1 MMERTTVCPPDHK
14 HGDTPTCYRVHRCSC
29 SPCCAA
35 NTKRCYERKKL
46 IAYGRYD
53 SGMSSTAPVKLHIG
67 ILLEHGMTV
76 TAIAAAAGVSTD
88 TIRAIWFGSKR
99 KDGPGRGAPPARIHR
114 STAERIIA
122 VQTDLST
129 LPPDAKVSSRGMRRR
144 IQALGTLG
152 WAQTRLARLLGVT
165 QSRMARILTNDGEI
179 PVELHIAAASL
190 FERLWNARP
199 PHESRY
205 DRAVYT
211 GALDYARRHCWLPAM
226 AWDDIDNDAEPAIED
241 PEPIVDEVA
250 IDLALLGERVR
261 MTREERHLA
270 IQRAREL
277 GYSLEETAQLL
288 GVTSRTV
295 LRVQHTSE
303 ELEADQELESDQ
315 RLAA

>member
-1 MMERTTVCPPDHK
+1 MMERTAVCPPEHK

-29 SPCCAA
+29 AVCCAA

-53 SGMSSTAPVKLHIG
+53 CGMSSSAPVKLHIG
-67 ILLEHGMTV
+67 ILLKHGMTV

-114 STAERIIA
+114 STAERILA
-122 VQTDLST
+122 VQKDLST
-129 LPPDAKVSSRGMRRR
+129 LPPEAKVSSRGMRRR

-152 WAQTRLARLLGVT
+152 WAQTRLARRLGVT
-165 QSRMARILTNDGEI
+165 QSRMARILTTDVEI
-179 PVELHIAAASL
+179 PVELHVATAAL
-190 FERLWNARP
+190 FDRLWNVRP

-211 GALDYARRHCWLPAM
+211 GALDYAQRHGWLPAM
-226 AWDDIDNDAEPAIED
+226 AWDDIDNDDEPAATDGDI
-241 PEPIVDEVA
+241 IVDEVA
-250 IDLALLGERVR
+250 VDLALTGERVR

-270 IQRAREL
+270 IHRARAL

-295 LRVQHTSE
+295 LRVQHMSE
-303 ELEADQELESDQ
+303 ELSVHQ
-315 RLAA
+315 RMAA

>member
-1 MMERTTVCPPDHK
+1 MMERTTVCPPEHK

-29 SPCCAA
+29 SPCCDA

-53 SGMSSTAPVKLHIG
+53 SGMSSSAPVKLHIG
-67 ILLEHGMTV
+67 ILLKHGMTV
-76 TAIAAAAGVSTD
+76 TAIAAASGVSTD

-99 KDGPGRGAPPARIHR
+99 KGGPGRGAPPARIHR
-114 STAERIIA
+114 STAERIVA
-122 VQTDLST
+122 VPTDLSA

-152 WAQTRLARLLGVT
+152 WAQTRLARRLGVT
-165 QSRMARILTNDGEI
+165 QSRMARILTTDGEI
-179 PVELHIAAASL
+179 PVKLHVAAAVL
-190 FERLWNARP
+190 FEQLWNVRP
-199 PHESRY
+199 PQETRY

-211 GALDYARRHCWLPAM
+211 GAIDYAQRHGWLPAM
-226 AWDDIDNDAEPAIED
+226 AWDDIDNDDEPAVTD
-241 PEPIVDEVA
+241 YVVVVVDDVA
-250 IDLALLGERVR
+250 VDLALRGERVR

-270 IQRAREL
+270 IHRARAL

-295 LRVQHTSE
+295 LRVQHLSE
-303 ELEADQELESDQ
+303 ETSVDQ
-315 RLAA
+315 RMAA

>member
-67 ILLEHGMTV
+67 ILLKHGMTV
-76 TAIAAAAGVSTD
+76 ISIAAAAGVSTD

-129 LPPDAKVSSRGMRRR
+129 LPPDAKVASRGMRRR

-226 AWDDIDNDAEPAIED
+226 AWDDIDNDDEPAIED

>member
-67 ILLEHGMTV
+67 ILLKHGMTV
-76 TAIAAAAGVSTD
+76 ISIAAAAGVSTD